1 MMRLVIY
8 TENGFMRQMVDSW
21 SGGLTSSAAPLK
33 KIAGFTETL
42 QTIVDDMKDK
52 ISTETRIL
60 EGTDIPDYKPLDV
73 AWTPEQIEAAQKAL
87 KPTVIVKEENEL
99 SSETTKD

>member
-1 MMRLVIY
+1 
-8 TENGFMRQMVDSW
+8 MVDSW